1 VYQGELKANK
11 SMISNSVWPIIYLLE
26 VHDIITKVGNGNGDL
41 ITFEK
46 LSNLKYRIKIII
58 IYYISKVNA
67 LSSIVL
73 SKMITVSGISEA
85 IFRNTRLKAQNI
97 KLRRFS

>member
-1 VYQGELKANK
+1 
-11 SMISNSVWPIIYLLE
+11 MISNSVWSIIYLLE
-26 VHDIITKVGNGNGDL
+26 VHDIITKVGGNGNGDL